1 VAIKNLEEELDVK
14 LSERGGSEDGVTPP
28 GDEIVRQAR
37 AVVEQARRSRR
48 SPSAARTR
56 SRAHCGWP
64 QVRALRQRRRR
75 AGSCLPDPAPSRA
88 TRPSRRCATASTP
101 ASCRAWRGWAP

>member
-37 AVVEQARRSRR
+37 AVVEQAR
-48 SPSAARTR
+48 
-56 SRAHCGWP
+56 
-64 QVRALRQRRRR
+64 
-75 AGSCLPDPAPSRA
+75 
-88 TRPSRRCATASTP
+88 
-101 ASCRAWRGWAP
+101 